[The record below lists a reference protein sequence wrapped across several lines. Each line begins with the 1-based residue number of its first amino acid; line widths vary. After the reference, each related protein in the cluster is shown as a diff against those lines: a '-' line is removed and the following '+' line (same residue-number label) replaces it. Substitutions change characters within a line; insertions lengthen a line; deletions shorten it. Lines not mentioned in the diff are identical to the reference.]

1 MRCTLRRVPAPRTT
15 TGICFI
21 CESKRGETTVHE
33 QESRSRWYILD
44 SIDWFVS
51 SFHSLSSFVFSTIG
65 GTGYIGKY
73 VVKEAVKRGY
83 ETTVVV
89 RSESKP
95 RDDFFAGAKV
105 VFADVCDEDKLK
117 SAIPG
122 PVDAFVS
129 CLASRSGVKDDSYKI
144 DYQATLNSLNVAKA
158 AGASNFVLLSAFCVR
173 KPLLQFQNAKLQV
186 CILKFYLSRKS
197 FMRHLSL

>member
-1 MRCTLRRVPAPRTT
+1 MTLLF
-15 TGICFI
+15 GLSFFFI
-21 CESKRGETTVHE
+21 LYLLLC
-33 QESRSRWYILD
+33 
-44 SIDWFVS
+44 S
-51 SFHSLSSFVFSTIG
+51 STG

-89 RSESKP
+89 RPESKP
-95 RDDFFAGAKV
+95 RDDFFEGAKI
-105 VFADVCDEDKLK
+105 VFADVCDEDNLK
-117 SAIPG
+117 SMVPG

-144 DYQATLNSLNVAKA
+144 DYQATLNSLNAAKA

-173 KPLLQFQNAKLQV
+173 KPLLQFQNAKLKV
-186 CILKFYLSRKS
+186 CSSTF
-197 FMRHLSL
+197 LSLANLSCFSTLSSLM